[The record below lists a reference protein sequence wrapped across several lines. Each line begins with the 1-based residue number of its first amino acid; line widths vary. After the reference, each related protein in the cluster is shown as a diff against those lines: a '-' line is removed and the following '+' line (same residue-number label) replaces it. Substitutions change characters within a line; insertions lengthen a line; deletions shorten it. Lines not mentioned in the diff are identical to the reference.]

1 MSYLVLRP
9 CRLGRGVGG
18 EGSARGGSSGRQ
30 HRDWN
35 PGGARSMLTLRAA
48 MCLAR
53 VSSHATADDWQRLTG
68 AEIRTALTARVLA
81 WPGGQ
86 RQNFLADGRTLYEG
100 DRAQRGRWRIEGDR
114 YCPVWPPSDRWD
126 CYLVERHVRGLD
138 LRFLSG
144 GEAVTEGR
152 YDDLQ

>member
-1 MSYLVLRP
+1 LEPR
-9 CRLGRGVGG
+9 RGQVDADA
-18 EGSARGGSSGRQ
+18 ARGDVPCAGVVARHGGR
-30 HRDWN
+30 
-35 PGGARSMLTLRAA
+35 LAA
-48 MCLAR
+48 
-53 VSSHATADDWQRLTG
+53 SDG

-114 YCPVWPPSDRWD
+114 FCPVWPPSDRWD